1 MYLKFLELFGFK
13 SFPEKTILKFEPG
26 IVVIVGPNGC
36 GKSNLLDAIKWA
48 LGEQS
53 PKSLRGSKMEDVIFN
68 GTENYPPLNY
78 AEVTLVF
85 SNEDKYLPIE
95 YEEVSITRRLFRSGE
110 SQYFLNKTPVRLKD
124 IQDLFLGT
132 GIGETTYSFIEQGRI
147 EVFLNYKPEE
157 KRLLFDE
164 ASGVIKYKEKRK
176 EALKKL
182 EETESNL
189 MRLEDIIGEIRR
201 QREYLEKQVEKAKK
215 YKEIENQLIEVEKK
229 IASLRY
235 KEIEKKINEV
245 LEEIKG
251 LKDKEEK
258 ESESLERL
266 KFDCEKLNEELGVL
280 KKDMEKLNSQSLSLG
295 SQKKVLENKIELNK
309 RHINEIE
316 ERIKEIEKR
325 EEEIEKDLLK
335 QDEKIAKEKDFF
347 SSWERQKEN
356 LRKMIEKLKEEK
368 EEKEREKKKLERETV
383 KKKEEILF
391 KESKKARI
399 NNQLIEIDTHLKS
412 LWTRKKRLSIDQ
424 EKLNGF
430 FKEKEENLKKQEEVL
445 SNLKK
450 DLVQLIQEKEE
461 IEKNLQKYEE
471 KEKEVL
477 DKKFKEEKKLT
488 EVHFYKEFL
497 KNLELKYN
505 MNSFSGKVKIIF
517 KELPPSVN
525 RIFASLDKEKFLKEK
540 DEYIYETEAQFI
552 FFHEKEME
560 KNIAVLEKNLREL
573 DSELERVSYEKK
585 ELCGLLKKKIDE
597 VVGKEK
603 IIGEKEKEKENIS
616 QQFFRI
622 KEERDL
628 NETEIKEIN
637 GEIERVESE
646 KKILKEDKEKTEEE
660 LINLNNLLRE
670 IEKRKEFL
678 ALQINEYE
686 KERVK
691 KETELSSL
699 DKSKEEMLKRQALLE
714 EVKGRLLQE
723 KENIEKE
730 KRERESQIEKVK
742 EEIRKD
748 EEEIFKI
755 EEKIKELERERNIL
769 EGRRTSLE
777 EEINQ
782 LEKRLERKREDLQK
796 IKDTLYERKLKINN
810 LHFEQDKIIDYLRQV
825 YKIDF
830 MPLDNVEEDLK
841 ILMEERK
848 RLKKLQEEL
857 GEVNLVAIEEFE
869 ELNKRY
875 EFLEGQKKD
884 LLQSKEELKKMINK
898 INKICQENF
907 LSTFNRIRDEFKK
920 IFRYL
925 FGGGRAEIILLDK
938 DNILECGIDV
948 EVQPP
953 GKKLQNISLLSG
965 GEKALS
971 TIALLFAI
979 FKVKPSPLCIL
990 DEIDAPLDEA
1000 NVDRFNGL
1008 LKEFAKT
1015 SQFIVITHNKVT
1027 MSNADILYGVT
1038 MQERGVS
1045 KLVSVKF
1052 AKEVL
1057 S

>member
-356 LRKMIEKLKEEK
+356 LKEMIEKLKEER
-368 EEKEREKKKLERETV
+368 EEKEKEKKELERETV
-383 KKKEEILF
+383 RKKEEILF
-391 KESKKARI
+391 KESEKVKI
-399 NNQLIEIDTHLKS
+399 NNQLIEIDTHFKS
-412 LWTRKKRLSIDQ
+412 LWARKKRLFIDQ

-430 FKEKEENLKKQEEVL
+430 FKEKGESLKKQEEVL

-450 DLVQLIQEKEE
+450 DLVQLIQEKEKM
-461 IEKNLQKYEE
+461 EKNLKELEE
-471 KEKEVL
+471 KEREVL
-477 DKKFKEEKKLT
+477 NKKFKEEKELAQL
-488 EVHFYKEFL
+488 HFYKEFL
-497 KNLELKYN
+497 KNLEVN
-505 MNSFSGKVKIIF
+505 RMNSFSGRVKIIF
-517 KELPPSVN
+517 KELPFSVN
-525 RIFASLDKEKFLKEK
+525 RIFASLDKERFLKEK

-552 FFHEKEME
+552 FFHEKETE
-560 KNIAVLEKNLREL
+560 KNITVLEKNLREL
-573 DSELERVSYEKK
+573 DSELERISCQKR
-585 ELCGLLKKKIDE
+585 ELSGLLKRKIDE

-603 IIGEKEKEKENIS
+603 IIGEKEKEKENIA
-616 QQFFRI
+616 QQFLRI
-622 KEERDL
+622 REEKDL
-628 NETEIKEIN
+628 NETEIKE
-637 GEIERVESE
+637 VEEEVE
-646 KKILKEDKEKTEEE
+646 KVEDRKMILVKDKEKIEEE
-660 LINLNNLLRE
+660 LGNLNNFLKE
-670 IEKRKEFL
+670 IEKRKESL
-678 ALQINEYE
+678 VLQINEQD
-686 KERVK
+686 KERIK
-691 KETELSSL
+691 KEAELESL
-699 DKSKEEMLKRQALLE
+699 SRSKEEMLKRQALLE
-714 EVKGRLLQE
+714 EVKERLLQE

-730 KRERESQIEKVK
+730 KKERKNQIEEVK
-742 EEIRKD
+742 EEIKKA

-755 EEKIKELERERNIL
+755 EEKIKELEIEKNIF
-769 EGRRTSLE
+769 EEKRVSLE

-782 LEKRLERKREDLQK
+782 LEKKLETKREDLQK
-796 IKDTLYERKLKINN
+796 IKDTLYEKKLKINN
-810 LHFEQDKIIDYLRQV
+810 LHFEQNKIMDYLKQV

-830 MPLDNVEEDLK
+830 IPLDSVVEDSK
-841 ILMEERK
+841 ILIEERK

-869 ELNKRY
+869 ELNRRY
-875 EFLEGQKKD
+875 EFLEEQRKD
-884 LLQSKEELKKMINK
+884 LFQSKEELKRMINK

-907 LSTFNRIRDEFKK
+907 LSTFNKIREEFKK

-925 FGGGRAEIILLDK
+925 FGGGKAEIILLDK
-938 DNILECGIDV
+938 NNILECGIDV

-1000 NVDRFNGL
+1000 NIDRFNGL
-1008 LKEFAKT
+1008 LREFAKT
-1015 SQFIVITHNKVT
+1015 SQFIVITHNKLT